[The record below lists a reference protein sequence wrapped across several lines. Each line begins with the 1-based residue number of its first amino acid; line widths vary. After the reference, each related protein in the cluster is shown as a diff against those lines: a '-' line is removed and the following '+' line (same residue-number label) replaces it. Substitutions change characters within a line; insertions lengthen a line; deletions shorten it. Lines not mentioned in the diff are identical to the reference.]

1 MGKTVFLGVEG
12 SGKTTLAM
20 ALLRAFGSHKAEG
33 WYMRPLSRDSF
44 RFVETMPSDFLKEG
58 FPAQT
63 SDLHEL
69 SWQLECNGE
78 NFGEIEILDYPGE
91 IYRLAFLDEKDERDK
106 DGFRQKV
113 AANKREIDALLGAIK
128 NAEDVFVLLSL
139 EDAVDIKDKPRNL
152 DAVWIT
158 YECLNTLKRLN
169 PQPNVKLLFTQA
181 DKYREG
187 GLDINDPMFS
197 SLDLIMR
204 SHADVPALNLS
215 VIDPPE
221 SEYGIDSL
229 LHSIVTK
236 SYISQLSGKFG
247 NEVVNDLFGDNQEEI
262 GNKLLREANPALSKH
277 DCEIARQYRE
287 KLREVVNFIL
297 KGRHSCL
304 VRQIKPFT
312 DSGLKEIFWIQE
324 AVSLYL
330 GGPTSK
336 KLREKLLRYTAKT
349 GWIENVR
356 KSLIVEINDARARLR
371 SAIVIAVVAYV
382 IFAFIHSVLFCRAAK
397 SNNDSDIIS
406 PLFSGLVMAIGP
418 TMFVIFIFRDIIL
431 RRKTKSLKT
440 R

>member
-20 ALLRAFGSHKAEG
+20 ALLRAFGSHKSEG

-44 RFVETMPSDFLKEG
+44 RFVETMPRDFLKEG

-78 NFGEIEILDYPGE
+78 DFGEIEILDYPGE

-106 DGFRQKV
+106 EGFRQKV

-128 NAEDVFVLLSL
+128 NAEDVFVLFSL

-158 YECLNTLKRLN
+158 YECLNTLKRLD
-169 PQPNVKLLFTQA
+169 PRPAIKLLFTQA
-181 DKYREG
+181 DKYREA

-197 SLDLIMR
+197 SLDLITR
-204 SHADVPALNLS
+204 NHGDVPALNLS
-215 VIDPPE
+215 VIDSPE
-221 SEYGIDSL
+221 SEHGIEPL
-229 LHSIVTK
+229 LHSIITK
-236 SYISQLSGKFG
+236 PYISQLRGKFG
-247 NEVVNDLFGDNQEEI
+247 DEIVNDLFGDNQAEI

-277 DCEIARQYRE
+277 DREMARQYRE
-287 KLREVVNFIL
+287 KLREGTSFIHN
-297 KGRHSCL
+297 KGCSCL
-304 VRQIKPFT
+304 ARQSKSLT
-312 DSGLKEIFWIQE
+312 DSELKEIIWIQE
-324 AVSLYL
+324 AVSQYL
-330 GGPTSK
+330 RGPTSEM
-336 KLREKLLRYTAKT
+336 LREKLLNYTAKT

-356 KSLIVEINDARARLR
+356 KRLIVEINDTRARLK
-371 SAIVIAVVAYV
+371 SAVVVVAVAYV
-382 IFAFIHSVLFCRAAK
+382 IFAVACSVAFCCAAK
-397 SNNDSDIIS
+397 NNNDSDIVA
-406 PLFSGLVMAIGP
+406 PLFSGLVFAFGP
-418 TMFVIFIFRDIIL
+418 TLFVSIIVRDIVNG
-431 RRKTKSLKT
+431 KKAKALKT